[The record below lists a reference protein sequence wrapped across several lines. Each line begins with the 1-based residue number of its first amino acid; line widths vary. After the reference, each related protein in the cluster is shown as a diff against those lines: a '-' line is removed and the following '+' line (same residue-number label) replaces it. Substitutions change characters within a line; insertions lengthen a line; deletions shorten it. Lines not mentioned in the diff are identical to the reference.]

1 MNLTGN
7 FDKLNKGKDGQK
19 NDPSKPNDEQE
30 IENYSTTGQVR
41 NLCFVLADGKRLFL
55 NYAYLVS
62 GEYSPEAN
70 TIKLVYTTH
79 EITLKGRNLE
89 GLFESL
95 MAHVPRQ
102 IMAVEKRYQGM
113 KEDVEIAVFEIIISL
128 VGIH

>member
-7 FDKLNKGKDGQK
+7 FDKLNRGKDGQ
-19 NDPSKPNDEQE
+19 NTDASNPNDTQE
-30 IENYSTTGQVR
+30 IENYSTTGHVR
-41 NLCFVLADGKRLFL
+41 NLCFVQADGKRLFL

-62 GEYSPEAN
+62 GQYSPEAN
-70 TIKLVYTTH
+70 TIRLVYTTH

-102 IMAVEKRYQGM
+102 IVAVDERY
-113 KEDVEIAVFEIIISL
+113 ESL
-128 VGIH
+128 KVTESVIVDKITIE

>member
-7 FDKLNKGKDGQK
+7 FDKLNRGKDGQ
-19 NDPSKPNDEQE
+19 NTDASNPNDTQE
-30 IENYSTTGQVR
+30 IENYSTTGHVR
-41 NLCFVLADGKRLFL
+41 NLCFVQTDGKRLFL

-70 TIKLVYTTH
+70 TIKLIYTTH

-95 MAHVPRQ
+95 MGHVPRQ
-102 IMAVEKRYQGM
+102 IVAVEKRYEGT
-113 KEDVEIAVFEIIISL
+113 KEEGDTVILEINIVNKQ
-128 VGIH
+128 

>member
-19 NDPSKPNDEQE
+19 NDPSKQNDDQE
-30 IENYSTTGQVR
+30 IENYSTAGQVR
-41 NLCFVLADGKRLFL
+41 NLCFVQTDGKRLFL

-95 MAHVPRQ
+95 MGHAPRQ
-102 IMAVEKRYQGM
+102 IVAVEKRYEGV
-113 KEDVEIAVFEIIISL
+113 KEETAIIVNEIIIGNVNS
-128 VGIH
+128 

>member
-7 FDKLNKGKDGQK
+7 FDKLNRGKDVQ
-19 NDPSKPNDEQE
+19 NTDASNPNNTQE
-30 IENYSTTGQVR
+30 IENYSTTGHVR
-41 NLCFVLADGKRLFL
+41 NLCFVQVDGKRLFL

-62 GEYSPEAN
+62 GEYLPEAN

-95 MAHVPRQ
+95 MAHMSRQ
-102 IMAVEKRYQGM
+102 IVAVEKRYEGM
-113 KEDVEIAVFEIIISL
+113 KEGGDTVILEINIVNKQ
-128 VGIH
+128 

>member
-7 FDKLNKGKDGQK
+7 FDKLNIGKDSQ
-19 NDPSKPNDEQE
+19 NTDASNPNDTQE
-30 IENYSTTGQVR
+30 IENYSTTGHVR
-41 NLCFVLADGKRLFL
+41 NLCLVQTDGKRLFL

-62 GEYSPEAN
+62 GEYSPESN

-79 EITLKGRNLE
+79 EITLTGRNLE

-102 IMAVEKRYQGM
+102 IVAVDKRYEGTK
-113 KEDVEIAVFEIIISL
+113 KESEIVVNEINI
-128 VGIH
+128 VNKQ

>member
-7 FDKLNKGKDGQK
+7 FDKLNRGKDGQ
-19 NDPSKPNDEQE
+19 NTDASNPNDTQE
-30 IENYSTTGQVR
+30 IENYSTTGHVR
-41 NLCFVLADGKRLFL
+41 NLCFVQADGKRLFL

-102 IMAVEKRYQGM
+102 IVAVEKRYKGIKDENSAM
-113 KEDVEIAVFEIIISL
+113 IYEIEIKEN
-128 VGIH
+128 

>member
-7 FDKLNKGKDGQK
+7 FDKLNKGKDGQS
-19 NDPSKPNDEQE
+19 NDQSKPNDSQE
-30 IENYSTTGQVR
+30 IENYSTSAHVR
-41 NLCFVLADGKRLFL
+41 NLCFVQADGKRLFL

-62 GEYSPEAN
+62 GEYTPETN

-89 GLFESL
+89 NLFESL

-102 IMAVEKRYQGM
+102 ITAVDKRYDGT
-113 KEDVEIAVFEIIISL
+113 IASTAAKVHELIIST
-128 VGIH
+128 HS

>member
-1 MNLTGN
+1 MSLTGN
-7 FDKLNKGKDGQK
+7 FDKLNKGNGGQGTVPP
-19 NDPSKPNDEQE
+19 DLSMDET
-30 IENYSTTGQVR
+30 ENYATPSQTR
-41 NLCFVLADGKRLFL
+41 NLCFVQPDGKRLFL

-95 MAHVPRQ
+95 MAHLPRQ
-102 IMAVEKRYQGM
+102 IVAHEKRYEGTIGEM
-113 KEDVEIAVFEIIISL
+113 VTVVFELNIVIKQ
-128 VGIH
+128 

>member
-7 FDKLNKGKDGQK
+7 FDKLNKGKDGQ
-19 NDPSKPNDEQE
+19 NTDTSKPDETQE

-41 NLCFVLADGKRLFL
+41 NLCFVQADGKRLFL

-62 GEYSPEAN
+62 GEYLPEAN
-70 TIKLVYTTH
+70 TINLIYTTH

-102 IMAVEKRYQGM
+102 IMAVEKRYDGM
-113 KEDVEIAVFEIIISL
+113 KEEKVMMVNEIIIRNANS
-128 VGIH
+128 

>member
-7 FDKLNKGKDGQK
+7 FDKLNRGKDGQNTDASNPK
-19 NDPSKPNDEQE
+19 DTQE
-30 IENYSTTGQVR
+30 IENYSTTGHVR
-41 NLCFVLADGKRLFL
+41 NLCFLQADGKRLFL

-89 GLFESL
+89 GLFETL

-102 IMAVEKRYQGM
+102 IVAVDKRYEGT
-113 KEDVEIAVFEIIISL
+113 KEESEIVVYDVIVKDLSL
-128 VGIH
+128 

>member
-7 FDKLNKGKDGQK
+7 FDKLNKGKDGQ
-19 NDPSKPNDEQE
+19 NTDASKPDDTQE
-30 IENYSTTGQVR
+30 IENYSTTGHVR
-41 NLCFVLADGKRLFL
+41 NLCFVQTDGKRLFL

-89 GLFESL
+89 CLFESL
-95 MAHVPRQ
+95 MSHVPRQ
-102 IMAVEKRYQGM
+102 IVAVDKRYEGT
-113 KEDVEIAVFEIIISL
+113 KEESEIVVNAINIVNKQ
-128 VGIH
+128 